1 MIPNEFLLRTLAE
14 QLPHRINAAR
24 HNGLDCI
31 RLTLAEA
38 QAIRGILPRSLD
50 DLEEAAISARRDGPS
65 QTRRGDCA

>member
-1 MIPNEFLLRTLAE
+1 MRNEYTLK
-14 QLPHRINAAR
+14 QLAADLPGRLNAAR